1 MSLIAMLE
9 GCKDVAFNER
19 ERLAA
24 QAAEDVAEFEEFGAD
39 LAAAYDAEEI
49 AAAEEALKLAEEF
62 DEREEAEM
70 GQRAA
75 DDLALAKEMLSMEIS
90 VEEACSQ
97 DELMAQ
103 QMEAQEKEEALR
115 VAKLEARERK
125 LAHKK
130 LTKDDLSLAHTL
142 ANEIETEESYLR
154 ELERKDR
161 KLAHALVKEEGKV
174 LATMPQTEEK
184 LRSMSKAING
194 ENVSMRTKL
203 RAKLNG
209 MRKGLSDLTNSSVQ
223 TGVDGMFATGR

>member
-1 MSLIAMLE
+1 MHPSLTTHHP
-9 GCKDVAFNER
+9 
-19 ERLAA
+19 
-24 QAAEDVAEFEEFGAD
+24 D
-39 LAAAYDAEEI
+39 LLVQAAAYDAEEI